1 MPASARYRERFARRP
16 FPGNGNYVTKSV
28 SVVEPTASY
37 SRASLRIVAFCFVL
51 SGATG
56 LIYEV
61 LWARMLGLVFGATTL
76 AVSTVLV
83 AFMGGLALGSALAGR
98 VGARIQRPMRVYGL
112 FEIGIALYALAVP
125 LLFALTDNIYVVI
138 WQQFRGSFFVFSVL
152 RFVLS
157 SLVLLIPTTLMGATL
172 PVLSAAL
179 LRSQTVTNSAITRLY
194 TRNLIGAIGGSLLAG
209 FVLLPALG
217 VRWSIYVASIVN
229 ILIGVVAI
237 IADRRMQETSVETA
251 TDTSSFV
258 VPTEAP
264 GVLSD
269 KKFWLFCAFAS
280 GFVTFST
287 QVAWNRILTMIVGS
301 STYAFSVTVAL
312 FLLGLAAGAYL
323 VARLKFTAGLRRA
336 VVSVQLLTVLSLIF
350 SLVVVNKIPIALIT
364 AGQRLHINTWG
375 GLLTLQIISVA
386 LLVLLPAFLMGM
398 IMPLV
403 LVWAGDRSS
412 GGSVRLVG
420 RSYAVNTVGAIVGAF
435 GAGFILIP
443 TVGTRS
449 TILFAA
455 ALCLIV
461 AAIAFQPKAGDRD
474 TRRALAIGATIPAV
488 FVIFLIAPRLRL
500 DVLSVGAYDSLVRV
514 IAKTRGSV
522 ADSAGERSGPGTH
535 QLLMYEE
542 GPTSTVTVRRD
553 WDVTSMAING
563 RTNASDREDMPTQVM
578 LGQLPLL
585 LAPNNKSGLIVGFA
599 SGVSVGAMLQS
610 QIESLDCVE
619 LEPATIRGSRYFEH
633 VNNRPL
639 NDPRLRLIID
649 DARTYLRVTPN
660 RYDMIVSEPS
670 HPWVPGVANLF
681 TKEFFEMGR
690 DRLSEGGIFVQ
701 WVQIYQLSTESLR
714 SVLGTFHNVFP
725 HVLVFRVEGASRGKD
740 LLLVGSRTPVTMDHL
755 AERITDPRMS
765 AELSRVNIRSDA
777 DVRAWYVCDE
787 TRLGPAVAGAVINT
801 DDNMHVETTVPKEA
815 FRPLMQANSDWVE
828 ALSQDSQLLGL
839 RRLGYVGLSDSVQWV
854 DKYRAGERSDRVALN
869 EAVVVGRQI
878 QSRERSDR
886 VALNTCQSW
895 RSQMCECTQHCG
907 RQIFDPVAI
916 YS

>member
-1 MPASARYRERFARRP
+1 M
-16 FPGNGNYVTKSV
+16 TKSV
-28 SVVEPTASY
+28 SVNESTAPY
-37 SRASLRIVAFCFVL
+37 SAASLRVVAFCFVL

-98 VGARIQRPMRVYGL
+98 LGARIQRPVRLYGL

-125 LLFALTDNIYVVI
+125 LFFALADNAYVFI
-138 WQQFRGSFFVFSVL
+138 WQQFRGSFFVFSLL

-179 LRSQTVTNSAITRLY
+179 LRTQSVSSSAITRLY
-194 TRNLIGAIGGSLLAG
+194 TRNLIGAICGSLLAG
-209 FVLLPALG
+209 FILLPALG

-237 IADRRMQETSVETA
+237 VADRRVLRTPVETA
-251 TDTSSFV
+251 TAVVAPESS
-258 VPTEAP
+258 PIP
-264 GVLSD
+264 SD

-312 FLLGLAAGAYL
+312 FLLGLAAGAFL
-323 VARLKFTAGLRRA
+323 VARLKFTAGLRRSI
-336 VVSVQLLTVLSLIF
+336 VTVQLLTVISLIL
-350 SLVVVNKIPIALIT
+350 SLVVVNKIPIALIA
-364 AGQRLHINTWG
+364 AGQRLHINTWS

-386 LLVLLPAFLMGM
+386 FLVLLPAFLMGM
-398 IMPLV
+398 IMPMV
-403 LVWAGDRSS
+403 LVWAGDKSS

-420 RSYAVNTVGAIVGAF
+420 RSYAVNTIGAIVGAF
-435 GAGFILIP
+435 GAGFILIT

-455 ALCLIV
+455 ALCLVV
-461 AAIAFQPKAGDRD
+461 AAIAYEPKTGDRD
-474 TRRALAIGATIPAV
+474 TRRAFAIGATIPAV
-488 FVIFLIAPRLRL
+488 VVIFLIAPRLRL
-500 DVLSVGAYDSLVRV
+500 DVMSVGAYDSLVRV

-522 ADSAGERSGPGTH
+522 ADNSGDRSGPGTH

-585 LAPNNKSGLIVGFA
+585 LAPNNKNGLIVGFA

-610 QIESLDCVE
+610 PIESLECVE
-619 LEPATIRGSRYFEH
+619 LEPATIKGSRYFEH

-649 DARTYLRVTPN
+649 DARTYLRVTPK

-681 TKEFFEMGR
+681 TKEFFELGR
-690 DRLSEGGIFVQ
+690 ERLSDGGVFVQ

-714 SVLGTFHNVFP
+714 SVLGTFHHVFP
-725 HVLVFRVEGASRGKD
+725 HVLVFRVEGATKGKD
-740 LLLVGSRTPVTMDHL
+740 LLLVGSETPLNMDRL
-755 AERITDPRMS
+755 SERITEPRMS
-765 AELSRVNIRSDA
+765 AELNRVNIRSEA
-777 DVRAWYVCDE
+777 DVRSWYVCNE

-815 FRPLMQANSDWVE
+815 FRPLMQSNSEWVQ
-828 ALSQDSQLLGL
+828 ALAGTA
-839 RRLGYVGLSDSVQWV
+839 SVQWV
-854 DKYRAGERSDRVALN
+854 DKFRAGK
-869 EAVVVGRQI
+869 
-878 QSRERSDR
+878 
-886 VALNTCQSW
+886 
-895 RSQMCECTQHCG
+895 
-907 RQIFDPVAI
+907 
-916 YS
+916 